1 MKSRLRAF
9 TIMEIVVTIAI
20 TAILVTLVFNAINFL
35 SAQNY
40 REMRTKDRIN
50 EWMILRKQMIQ
61 DVYLSNSLERIDQGM
76 RLTIA
81 EKNITYVT
89 RNDRLLIEKNGNVIE
104 TSFDKVSCEWI
115 VNHNNQETCQWSINL
130 LDEVMVLDFLS
141 FSTTASRINQWYQ
154 NRNKSNE

>member
-1 MKSRLRAF
+1 
-9 TIMEIVVTIAI
+9 MEIVVTIAI

-50 EWMILRKQMIQ
+50 EWMLLRKQMIQ
-61 DVYLSNSLERIDQGM
+61 DVYLSNSLERIEQGM
-76 RLTIA
+76 RLTID

-89 RNDRLLIEKNGNVIE
+89 KNDRLFIEKNGKVIE
-104 TSFDKVSCEWI
+104 TSFDKVSCDWRMNSNE
-115 VNHNNQETCQWSINL
+115 QEMCQWSVNV

-141 FSTTASRINQWYQ
+141 FSTNAARINQWYQ
-154 NRNKSNE
+154 TRKESNE